1 MNFIPS
7 VAELNK
13 LILGDCETTQKPKA
27 LGPDWCKISAEKSES
42 KAKMPI
48 SFVFDIRKAI
58 AATAFLAER
67 EAGELDMFLS
77 IKMLYVADKKALELW
92 GKTVT
97 GDRMVAM
104 PKGPVLSRIYNLFRG
119 QGTADD
125 LREWNSN
132 FSQTVGNTI
141 RLLKEPDL
149 GPLSEDEQDV
159 LEAARLEIH
168 SVAPWEVSKWLHDN
182 CPEWKD
188 PSDSSRAIDPAEILR
203 AAGRTDA
210 EIKMIEES
218 SETFK
223 QIDKLLGKL

>member
-1 MNFIPS
+1 
-7 VAELNK
+7 
-13 LILGDCETTQKPKA
+13 
-27 LGPDWCKISAEKSES
+27 
-42 KAKMPI
+42 MPI

-67 EAGELDMFLS
+67 EAGQLDMFLS

-97 GDRMVAM
+97 GDKMMAM
-104 PKGPVLSRIYNLFRG
+104 PKGPILSKIYNLFRG
-119 QGTADD
+119 QGTAEE

-132 FSQTVGNTI
+132 FGETVGNTI

-149 GPLSEDEQDV
+149 GPLSEDEMEV

-168 SVAPWEVSKWLHDN
+168 SVAPWEVSKWLHEN

-188 PSDSSRAIDPAEILR
+188 PEGSSHVIDPAVILR
-203 AAGRTDA
+203 SAGRTED
-210 EIKMIEES
+210 EIRMIEES
-218 SETFK
+218 NETFK
-223 QIDKLLGKL
+223 QIDKLLSHL